1 MLLSTQYGVTI
12 RLGCA
17 QHNAGFAILRNNQN
31 KTKNML
37 KIAATCQL
45 SPIMHFFQPLK
56 RISKLEKNKQTNKTA
71 STKVKLQGL
80 NNEN

>member
-45 SPIMHFFQPLK
+45 SPIMHFFSATSENFK
-56 RISKLEKNKQTNKTA
+56 IGKKKTNKQTCLYKSEVTR
-71 STKVKLQGL
+71 T
-80 NNEN
+80 